1 MQTQSATEPLFPP
14 SSPKKLVP
22 TRNGV
27 CRFEERNPAERPG
40 ELIATNRDSNMIFW
54 ADEGAALWD
63 HPNGFIDEGMVIPGK
78 RIVAAREGMKD
89 LWIFPNRD
97 GPIYLHSGPE
107 IFACSQPED
116 W

>member
-1 MQTQSATEPLFPP
+1 MTKS
-14 SSPKKLVP
+14 
-22 TRNGV
+22 
-27 CRFEERNPAERPG
+27 
-40 ELIATNRDSNMIFW
+40 ELIAKL
-54 ADEGAALWD
+54 AALNPHLYQRD
-63 HPNGFIDEGMVIPGK
+63 VE

-97 GPIYLHSGPE
+97 CPIYLHSGPE